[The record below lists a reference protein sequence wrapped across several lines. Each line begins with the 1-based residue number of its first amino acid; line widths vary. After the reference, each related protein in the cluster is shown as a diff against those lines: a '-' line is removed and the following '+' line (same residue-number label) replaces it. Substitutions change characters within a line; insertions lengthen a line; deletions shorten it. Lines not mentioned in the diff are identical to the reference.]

1 MTKLKTLGALVIVGL
16 AGVALVSAEQRGSM
30 PGAVS
35 GDDYAE
41 IMNLYARYSQGSDF
55 QDSEL
60 FLSAFSDDATIV
72 RADGS
77 SITGMAALRKEREER
92 NRNRTGDTGRRHRT
106 GSYLITPTPE
116 GPTGHDHL
124 HRPLRRRLRQDVGWL
139 EDPAAHDQ
147 SGLAW
152 GVTGC

>member
-1 MTKLKTLGALVIVGL
+1 
-16 AGVALVSAEQRGSM
+16 M

-116 GPTGHDHL
+116 GATGRAYYVLLDVTTQPATTTFTG
-124 HRPLRRRLRQDVGWL
+124 RYDDDFVKTSDGWKIQRRTINRDSPG
-139 EDPAAHDQ
+139 E
-147 SGLAW
+147 
-152 GVTGC
+152 